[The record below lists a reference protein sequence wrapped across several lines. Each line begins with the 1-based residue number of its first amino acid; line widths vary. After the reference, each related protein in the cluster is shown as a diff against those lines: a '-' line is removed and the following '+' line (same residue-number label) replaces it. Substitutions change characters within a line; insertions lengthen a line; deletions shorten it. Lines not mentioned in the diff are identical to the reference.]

1 MTGHLETELRP
12 EALRPRRALHVAALP
27 FPTYQGTQ
35 AAIRAMLDA
44 SSRVDPE
51 AALFTYATEGYATST
66 SFAVHRVGD
75 LPRLRSLR
83 SGPSLGKLV
92 LDARMLFEL
101 QALVHKLQP
110 SVIVAHHVEA
120 AALALCLRRPK
131 LVFFAHTDL
140 AEELP
145 VYAHPLLSAALRR
158 AGGTLD
164 RLLVQRAGA
173 VAAISETLRA
183 RLSELRDDVQF
194 VPVPWEV
201 PEPIRARERA
211 ASRLGLGIGQR
222 AKVALYAGNLDAY
235 QGVELIPRALS
246 ALGRNGV
253 PVSLLLATQ
262 SDARAFIRSCELLD
276 VPLHHVVLGD
286 ERVRRQVH
294 AAADLAIV
302 PRLAPGGLPIKLID
316 ALARGVPCAVMP
328 RACAGLALD
337 GIVERARGDSAA
349 ELAHAIQQLLA
360 AGERRSA
367 LAAAGRSYVAREH
380 SQERFIESLD
390 RVFQSALAAPDLG
403 HLGRIGT

>member
-1 MTGHLETELRP
+1 MTGHLDTELHKDAPRP
-12 EALRPRRALHVAALP
+12 PRALHVAALP

-35 AAIRAMLDA
+35 AAIRAMMEA
-44 SSRVDPE
+44 SSRVDPD
-51 AALFTYATEGYATST
+51 AALFTYATEGYEAATNFT
-66 SFAVHRVGD
+66 VHRVGN
-75 LPRLRSLR
+75 LPRVSSLR
-83 SGPSLGKLV
+83 SGPSLGKVV
-92 LDARMLFEL
+92 LDGRMLFEL
-101 QALVHKLQP
+101 RGLVRKLQP
-110 SVIVAHHVEA
+110 EVIIAHHVEA
-120 AALALCLRRPK
+120 AALALCLRHPK
-131 LVFFAHTDL
+131 VVFFAHTDL

-145 VYAHPLLSAALRR
+145 VYAHPVLSAALRR

-164 RLLVQRAGA
+164 RVLVERAGA

-201 PEPIRARERA
+201 PAPIRARERA

-253 PVSLLLATQ
+253 PVTLLLATQ
-262 SDARAFIRSCELLD
+262 SDARAFSRSCELLG
-276 VPLHHVVLGD
+276 VALHHVVLGD

-302 PRLAPGGLPIKLID
+302 PRLAPGGLPIKLLD

-328 RACAGLALD
+328 RAAAGLALD
-337 GIVERARGDSAA
+337 GVVERAHGDSAA
-349 ELAHAIQQLLA
+349 ELARAIQQLLA
-360 AGERRSA
+360 AAERRA
-367 LAAAGRSYVAREH
+367 HLAVAGRSYVAREH
-380 SQERFIESLD
+380 SQARYLASLERVL
-390 RVFQSALAAPDLG
+390 RSALA
-403 HLGRIGT
+403 HV